1 CHQCSLGL
9 NSVAASQHEDILL
22 EVPFHM
28 SKGMLGSG
36 LPSGIN
42 LFGSLILS
50 FKSLLEIFEHQAHDP
65 PTILIRG
72 AFTIMNTTM
81 TKSWLA
87 DPIVLLATLW
97 VGELIGKLVL
107 LGTKVTI
114 FLFVVA
120 KMALAKRLLL
130 FIMRSLALRGNHHL
144 NAFVI
149 DLFELCGVRIP
160 LIRARHLTELLQFLV
175 GLFNLLG

>member
-1 CHQCSLGL
+1 
-9 NSVAASQHEDILL
+9 
-22 EVPFHM
+22 
-28 SKGMLGSG
+28 MLGSG

-42 LFGSLILS
+42 LFASLILC

-65 PTILIRG
+65 PTILVRD
-72 AFTIMNTTM
+72 AFPIMNTTM

-120 KMALAKRLLL
+120 KMALAKRTLL
-130 FIMRSLALRGNHHL
+130 FFVQSLARAVSIGSDST
-144 NAFVI
+144 A
-149 DLFELCGVRIP
+149 GVTW
-160 LIRARHLTELLQFLV
+160 IRSFLSRWSDCR
-175 GLFNLLG
+175 

>member
-1 CHQCSLGL
+1 
-9 NSVAASQHEDILL
+9 
-22 EVPFHM
+22 M

-65 PTILIRG
+65 PTVLVRG
-72 AFTIMNTTM
+72 AFPVMNTTM

-87 DPIVLLATLW
+87 DPIVLLAALW
-97 VGELIGKLVL
+97 VDELIGELVL

-114 FLFVVA
+114 FLLVIT
-120 KMALAKRLLL
+120 KMALAKSLLL
-130 FIMRSLALRGNHHL
+130 FFAQSLAL
-144 NAFVI
+144 
-149 DLFELCGVRIP
+149 
-160 LIRARHLTELLQFLV
+160 
-175 GLFNLLG
+175 